1 MKEKKRMREKFS
13 LYIHLIMVFISK
25 IYEELLKI
33 SKKKTIL
40 CHENGQNETDGNYQV
55 LDVPQVRFS
64 KTVGR

>member
-40 CHENGQNETDGNYQV
+40 C
-55 LDVPQVRFS
+55 LS
-64 KTVGR
+64 